1 MVSPLVVEADDDR
14 DETALNSVA
23 VVPTEGADV
32 PRPKAH
38 AAEPVPVGGETPCQ
52 LDGLLLLLAVP
63 FNTLGKSVATDWDV
77 R

>member
-1 MVSPLVVEADDDR
+1 MVSPLAVEVDDR

-38 AAEPVPVGGETPCQ
+38 AAEPVPEVGGETPCQ
-52 LDGLLLLLAVP
+52 LDGLLLLSAGAIL
-63 FNTLGKSVATDWDV
+63 T
-77 R
+77 

>member
-1 MVSPLVVEADDDR
+1 MVSPLVVEADDR

-38 AAEPVPVGGETPCQ
+38 AAEPVPEVGGETPCQ
-52 LDGLLLLLAVP
+52 LDGLLLSAGATL
-63 FNTLGKSVATDWDV
+63 TLGKSVATDWDV